1 MSISQITGDNRY
13 LFKRDKTWWVKI
25 AVPKPLRG
33 ALGYDLRKSLHTHDL
48 EQAREARWIVAEEL
62 RARIEKAHRED
73 DRMSANQDSKM
84 VDTEVASPGKMAGA
98 QQVDEYIVEIVSDSG
113 EGAQKCGQ
121 ILGLVS
127 GKMGNGV
134 WTVEIIPAE
143 IQPPARERQGA
154 SGIRVRMGSK
164 EMTNMGDEAEMVVAF
179 NEQVLYSRIE
189 NHAYKKGTVVLLEN
203 MWAEDPEERIR
214 NEYKDALAD
223 FSAQGLVVHE
233 LPIQKECLKLV
244 PDPRKGKNMFVLG
257 MLCRIFGRDTN
268 TAKNEI
274 TNIFRKKSEKV
285 IKINHDLFDAGYAF
299 ARENLDYAFE
309 ISTAE
314 EDRMESPVVIN
325 GNTAAGL
332 GVMAAGI
339 ELVAMYPITPATSA
353 SHYLAEDFHL
363 TGGFVHQAED
373 EIAAIGF
380 AIGAS
385 YAGKT
390 ACTITSGPGLALK
403 TEMIGLAVM
412 AEVPLVII
420 NVQRGGP
427 STGLPT
433 KVEQGD
439 LLASLYGAAGDAPKI
454 VIAATTIS
462 ECFHFV
468 VMARKLAESFRTP
481 VIMLTDA
488 NLATGVQPIERPD
501 VTDEWFAPPLDQ
513 SAWDKE
519 VSPYN
524 WDETSGLS
532 ERPIPGMRGGEY
544 ILTGLA
550 HNRNSKIAYDSVSNQ
565 EGMNMR
571 SRKLA
576 ALAATMKP
584 PEIHGDPT
592 GDLLIVGWGSTL
604 GAIEEAVDRARA
616 QGHRVSSVQLR
627 FLSPLE
633 PGLKKIFSGF
643 KKVMTIEIN
652 YSDDLNSP
660 LITEE
665 NRRYSQLAIVLRA
678 HTLMDINCWSMVPG
692 HPLQPAT
699 IGKVIEANLTETEG
713 AAACSA

>member
-1 MSISQITGDNRY
+1 MSKSQIAGETKY
-13 LFKRDKTWWVKI
+13 LFKRDKTWWVKL

-33 ALGYDLRKSLHTHDL
+33 KLGYDLRRSLHTHDI
-48 EQAREARWIVAEEL
+48 EAAREARWAAIEGFRREFEKIQAEDGGESGAAVDDTIEQSDE
-62 RARIEKAHRED
+62 ARQVQ
-73 DRMSANQDSKM
+73 DR
-84 VDTEVASPGKMAGA
+84 VR
-98 QQVDEYIVEIVSDSG
+98 QVDQHIVEIVSDSG

-164 EMTNMGDEAEMVVAF
+164 YVTNMGNEADMVVAF
-179 NEQVLYSRIE
+179 NEQVLYSRIS
-189 NHAYKKGTVVLLEN
+189 NGAYKKGTVVLLES
-203 MWAEDPEERIR
+203 MWADDPDPKIR
-214 NEYKDALAD
+214 EQYSDALKD
-223 FSAQGLVVHE
+223 FYAQGLVVHE
-233 LPIQKECLKLV
+233 LPIQEECLKLV
-244 PDPRKGKNMFVLG
+244 KDPRKGKNMFVLG
-257 MLCRIFGRDTN
+257 MLCRIYNRDSN
-268 TAKNEI
+268 KAKDEI
-274 TNIFRKKSEKV
+274 TKTFKKKSDKV

-299 ARENLDYAFE
+299 AGDNIDYKFQ
-309 ISTAE
+309 IPSTDDERLKTAI
-314 EDRMESPVVIN
+314 VVN

-339 ELVAMYPITPATSA
+339 DLVAMYPITPATSA

-380 AIGAS
+380 AVGAS

-390 ACTITSGPGLALK
+390 ACTITSGPGMALK
-403 TEMIGLAVM
+403 TEMLGLAVM
-412 AEVPLVII
+412 AEIPLVII

-439 LLASLYGAAGDAPKI
+439 LLSSLYGMPGDSPKI
-454 VIAATTIS
+454 VIAAATIS
-462 ECFHFV
+462 ECFHYV
-468 VMARKLAESFRTP
+468 IMARKLAESFRMP
-481 VIMLTDA
+481 VIVLTDA
-488 NLATGVQPIERPD
+488 NLATGVQPIARPE

-513 SAWDKE
+513 SAWDE
-519 VSPYN
+519 NVAPYD

-550 HNRNSKIAYDSVSNQ
+550 HNRDSKIAYDTASNQ
-565 EGMNMR
+565 EGANMR

-576 ALAATMKP
+576 ALGATMKP
-584 PEIHGDPT
+584 PEVHGEPS

-604 GAIEEAVDRARA
+604 GAIEEAVDLARA
-616 QGHRVSSVQLR
+616 QGKSVSSLHLR

-633 PGLKKIFSGF
+633 PGLKEIMSKF
-643 KKVMTIEIN
+643 KKVMTVELN
-652 YSDDLNSP
+652 YSDDPGSP
-660 LITEE
+660 LINDE
-665 NRRYSQLAIVLRA
+665 NRRYSQLALVLRA
-678 HTLMDINCWSMVPG
+678 HTLLDIDCWSVVPG
-692 HPLQPAT
+692 HPLSPRR
-699 IGKVIEANLTETEG
+699 IGSIIDARLKATEG
-713 AAACSA
+713 AA